1 MKEIPVTQLIANELT
16 DSLYGKDET
25 FERFLMSIELF
36 GILEPLKVFEVVPN
50 ESYQVVSGN
59 RRLSAAKAL
68 SIKDVPCILCEPMV
82 LSQDLVR
89 AHQEQRVKKRSE
101 ILLEVTAL
109 YEQYGKYLKQGKK
122 SDSIEVSK
130 ARKFREGLHTEIG
143 GKHVSQHLRTYEK
156 RARELAKEDESVYQR
171 EIEALD
177 RAKSMSG
184 ALKSQE
190 NRLAK
195 SINEKASVDFKFE
208 IIPNTE
214 VKVASSNR
222 LIGIED
228 ESVNLIY
235 TSPPYFQMRNYGNG
249 HSELG
254 QESTVDEFI
263 QNLAN
268 HFDDC
273 KRALAGNG
281 TLWVN
286 LMDTSQEYH
295 FQLVPEKFAL
305 AMVERGWLLHD
316 KQIWLKSNAQW
327 HDVPRSIPVHEYI
340 YIFKKSP
347 YIKFNDTWVRE
358 YYREDGGGF
367 TYGKKGGNV
376 KLRSTIDYRDGVVK
390 VATANN
396 TILAQ
401 ECQRKGIRL
410 THSATFPVTLPLIAI
425 MSCTEPGDLI
435 VDCFA
440 GTSTTGEGVLR
451 VGGGRR
457 YIGYELNL
465 EFAMQSN
472 VRLKKTANDLDCQGL
487 AA

>member
-1 MKEIPVTQLIANELT
+1 MKTIPASQLIANELT
-16 DSLYGKDET
+16 SSLYLEDEA

-59 RRLSAAKAL
+59 RRLRAARAL
-68 SIKDVPCILCEPMV
+68 NIVDVPCILCEPMV
-82 LSQDLVR
+82 ISTDLVR

-101 ILLEVTAL
+101 ILLEITAL
-109 YEQYGKYLKQGKK
+109 YEQYGRFLKQGKK
-122 SDSIEVSK
+122 SESEEVNK
-130 ARKFREGLHTEIG
+130 ARKFRDGLHLEIG

-156 RARELAKEDESVYQR
+156 RARELAKGDKAAYKR

-177 RAKSMSG
+177 RAKSLSG

-195 SINEKASVDFKFE
+195 SINEKARVDFKFE
-208 IIPNTE
+208 IVPNAE
-214 VKVASSNR
+214 VKVASSNQ
-222 LIGIED
+222 LIGIRD

-235 TSPPYFQMRNYGNG
+235 TSPPYFQMRDYGNG
-249 HSELG
+249 QSELG
-254 QESTVDEFI
+254 QETTVEEFI
-263 QNLAN
+263 KNLAH

-273 KRALAGNG
+273 KRVLAKDG

-286 LMDTSQEYH
+286 LMDTCQEYH

-327 HDVPRSIPVHEYI
+327 QDLPRSLPAHEYI
-340 YIFKKSP
+340 YVFKKSP
-347 YIKFNDTWVRE
+347 FIKFNDTWVRE
-358 YYREDGGGF
+358 YTQEDGGGF
-367 TYGKKGGNV
+367 TYGKEGSNV
-376 KLRSTIDYRDGVVK
+376 KLRSIIDYRDGVVK
-390 VATANN
+390 VPTANN
-396 TILAQ
+396 ANLAQ
-401 ECQRKGIRL
+401 ECHRKGIRL

-435 VDCFA
+435 IDCFA

-451 VGGGRR
+451 VGEGRR

-465 EFAMQSN
+465 EYAMQSN
-472 VRLKKTANDLDCQGL
+472 VRLKKTANDLESQGL

>member
-1 MKEIPVTQLIANELT
+1 MKEIPVSQLIANEIT
-16 DSLYGKDET
+16 PSLYREDDA

-68 SIKDVPCILCEPMV
+68 SIKDVPCVLCEPVV
-82 LSQDLVR
+82 LSENLVR

-101 ILLEVTAL
+101 ILLEVNAL
-109 YEQYGKYLKQGKK
+109 YEQYGKYLRQGKK

-130 ARKFREGLHTEIG
+130 ARQFRDRLNTEIG
-143 GKHVSQHLRTYEK
+143 GKHVNQQLRTYEK
-156 RARELAKEDESVYQR
+156 RARELANGDKSVYEN
-171 EIEALD
+171 EIAALD
-177 RAKSMSG
+177 RAKSLSG

-195 SINEKASVDFKFE
+195 SINEKVSVGYKFE
-208 IIPNTE
+208 FIPNTE
-214 VKVASSNR
+214 VKVASSNQ

-235 TSPPYFQMRNYGNG
+235 TSPPYFQMRDYGNG
-249 HSELG
+249 ESELG
-254 QESTVDEFI
+254 QESTVGEFI

-273 KRALAGNG
+273 KRVLAKDG

-286 LMDTSQEYH
+286 LMDSPQEYH

-327 HDVPRSIPVHEYI
+327 QDMPRSMPSHEYI

-347 YIKFNDTWVRE
+347 FIKFDDKWVSD
-358 YYREDGGGF
+358 YAKEDGGGF
-367 TYGKKGGNV
+367 TYGKNGGNV
-376 KLRSTIDYRDGVVK
+376 KLRSIIDYRDGVVK

-396 TILAQ
+396 STLAR
-401 ECQRKGIRL
+401 ECQKEGIRL

-425 MSCTEPGDLI
+425 LSCTEPGDLI
-435 VDCFA
+435 IDCFA

>member
-1 MKEIPVTQLIANELT
+1 MKNIPIELLLPNSRTQSI
-16 DSLYGKDET
+16 YGVDKEFT
-25 FERFLMSIELF
+25 RLVMSVELF
-36 GILEPLKVFEVVPN
+36 GVLEPLKVFLVQDEKK
-50 ESYQVVSGN
+50 YQVVSGN
-59 RRLSAAKAL
+59 RRLSAAIRL
-68 SIKDVPCILCEPMV
+68 GLPVVPCVICEPADIDD
-82 LSQDLVR
+82 DLVL
-89 AHQEQRVKKRSE
+89 AHQEQRVKLRSHQLRE
-101 ILLEVTAL
+101 IKAL
-109 YEQYGKYLKQGKK
+109 YDRYGKHLKQGKT
-122 SDSIEVSK
+122 SDDEEVKK
-130 ARKFREGLHTEIG
+130 ARDLREVLDAELG
-143 GKHVSQHLRTYEK
+143 GRHVSQQLRTYDK
-156 RARELAKEDESVYQR
+156 RAKELSSGNGEVYLR
-171 EIEALD
+171 EIESLD
-177 RAKSMSG
+177 RAKSLAG

-190 NRLAK
+190 SRLAK
-195 SINEKASVDFKFE
+195 SLNNKVSSGFTFE
-208 IIPNTE
+208 VIPNAE
-214 VKVASSNR
+214 VKVASSER

-228 ESVNLIY
+228 ESVNLIF
-235 TSPPYFQMRNYGNG
+235 TSPPYFQMRDYGNG
-249 HSELG
+249 KSELG
-254 QESTVDEFI
+254 QESTVVEFV

-273 KRALAGNG
+273 MRALAKDG

-286 LMDTSQEYH
+286 LMDYSQDYH

-316 KQIWLKSNAQW
+316 KQIWFKNNSQW

-340 YIFKKSP
+340 YVFKKNP
-347 YIKFNDTWVRE
+347 FVKFNDSWVRD
-358 YYREDGGGF
+358 YVQEDGGGF
-367 TYGKKGGNV
+367 TYGKKGGSV
-376 KLRSTIDYRDGVVK
+376 KLRSIVDYRNGVVK

-396 TILAQ
+396 SVLAQ
-401 ECQRKGIRL
+401 ECKKEGIRL
-410 THSATFPVTLPLIAI
+410 THTATFPVTLPLVAI

-472 VRLKKTANDLDCQGL
+472 VRLKKTATELDFQGL